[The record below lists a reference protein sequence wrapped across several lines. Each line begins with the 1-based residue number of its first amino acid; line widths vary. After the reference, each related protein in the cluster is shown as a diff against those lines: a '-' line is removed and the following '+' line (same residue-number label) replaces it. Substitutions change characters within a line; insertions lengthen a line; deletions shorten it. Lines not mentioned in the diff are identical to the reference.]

1 MQRTFFHENGTW
13 HSRTFLSE
21 KHVCDYGRALKT
33 AWSYRIRISEGHSQR
48 KKG

>member
-1 MQRTFFHENGTW
+1 MQRPFFHENGIW
-13 HSRTFLSE
+13 LSPTFLSE
-21 KHVCDYGRALKT
+21 KYVCDYDRALKT